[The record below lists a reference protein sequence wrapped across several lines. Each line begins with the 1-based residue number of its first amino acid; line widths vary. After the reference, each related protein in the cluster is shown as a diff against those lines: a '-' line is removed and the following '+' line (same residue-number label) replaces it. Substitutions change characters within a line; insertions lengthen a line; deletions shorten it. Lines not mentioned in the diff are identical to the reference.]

1 MREITA
7 AEAASYAGGV
17 LFCGPADN
25 IAVTV
30 ERDSRLTGE
39 RSIFVG
45 LPGQKNDG
53 NDFAPAAYANGCRIF
68 LLSSEAMALHLR
80 ENHTDASVIFG
91 GRYVEGD
98 ADDGK
103 KLYRRPGSDPGG
115 GHRKRRE
122 NNHEGYDVPDLFFQ
136 IPDRL

>member
-80 ENHTDASVIFG
+80 ENHTDASVI
-91 GRYVEGD
+91 
-98 ADDGK
+98 
-103 KLYRRPGSDPGG
+103 L
-115 GHRKRRE
+115 RKIR
-122 NNHEGYDVPDLFFQ
+122 
-136 IPDRL
+136 

>member
-80 ENHTDASVIFG
+80 ENHTDASVIFA
-91 GRYVEGD
+91 ED
-98 ADDGK
+98 TLKAMQMMAK
-103 KLYRRPGSDPGG
+103 
-115 GHRKRRE
+115 
-122 NNHEGYDVPDLFFQ
+122 N
-136 IPDRL
+136 